1 MFKIV
6 SFLFSGFRGLPPMH
20 SKQILHVSVSM
31 NENND
36 FLEIRVW
43 DLSNIVK
50 STEL

>member
-1 MFKIV
+1 
-6 SFLFSGFRGLPPMH
+6 MH